1 MKRILFYTLLFISA
15 LPLKAQQTEKD
26 EIKTLDSVAIKQ
38 FVDEEFDKSAETRL
52 KYLEQV

>member
-1 MKRILFYTLLFISA
+1 MKRILFYTLLLISA

-38 FVDEEFDKSAETRL
+38 CVDEEFDKSTETRL
-52 KYLEQV
+52 KYLERV